1 MSGSPQGMPSC
12 ERRFPMTGSPWT
24 TTLGAEGS
32 TSNFVPH
39 RTVRSSKPG
48 GWAVD
53 FLPSSRYN
61 GSGCRYAT
69 SELEQK
75 TPKKR
80 GRKALILTQDQ
91 INQVEHLAALNMGI
105 MDICRSLGISW
116 SAFDK
121 NRKKKQEIN
130 DALERGK
137 AKGLTRATSKLMEKI
152 EDGEFQAIQFYL
164 KSADRE
170 RWAEKAEISHTLNLS
185 EIISSANARIIEH
198 QADALPSARED
209 IDIKQLNK
217 ATKS

>member
-1 MSGSPQGMPSC
+1 MI
-12 ERRFPMTGSPWT
+12 
-24 TTLGAEGS
+24 
-32 TSNFVPH
+32 
-39 RTVRSSKPG
+39 
-48 GWAVD
+48 
-53 FLPSSRYN
+53 
-61 GSGCRYAT
+61 
-69 SELEQK
+69 K
-75 TPKKR
+75 T
-80 GRKALILTQDQ
+80 A
-91 INQVEHLAALNMGI
+91 
-105 MDICRSLGISW
+105 
-116 SAFDK
+116 
-121 NRKKKQEIN
+121 KKKQEIN

>member
-1 MSGSPQGMPSC
+1 M
-12 ERRFPMTGSPWT
+12 
-24 TTLGAEGS
+24 
-32 TSNFVPH
+32 
-39 RTVRSSKPG
+39 
-48 GWAVD
+48 
-53 FLPSSRYN
+53 
-61 GSGCRYAT
+61 
-69 SELEQK
+69 EQK

-91 INQVEHLAALNMGI
+91 INQVEHLAGLNMGV

-116 SAFDK
+116 SSFDK

-130 DALERGK
+130 EALERGK

-198 QADALPSARED
+198 KGDALPSAREE
-209 IDIKQLNK
+209 IDIKQINK

>member
-1 MSGSPQGMPSC
+1 M
-12 ERRFPMTGSPWT
+12 
-24 TTLGAEGS
+24 
-32 TSNFVPH
+32 
-39 RTVRSSKPG
+39 
-48 GWAVD
+48 
-53 FLPSSRYN
+53 
-61 GSGCRYAT
+61 
-69 SELEQK
+69 EQK

-91 INQVEHLAALNMGI
+91 INQVEHLAGLNMGV

-130 DALERGK
+130 EALERGK

-164 KSADRE
+164 KSADKE
-170 RWAEKAEISHTLNLS
+170 RWAEKQEHTHTLNLS
-185 EIISSANARIIEH
+185 EIITSANARIIEH
-198 QADALPSARED
+198 KGEALPSAREE

-217 ATKS
+217 AKNS

>member
-1 MSGSPQGMPSC
+1 M
-12 ERRFPMTGSPWT
+12 
-24 TTLGAEGS
+24 
-32 TSNFVPH
+32 
-39 RTVRSSKPG
+39 
-48 GWAVD
+48 
-53 FLPSSRYN
+53 
-61 GSGCRYAT
+61 
-69 SELEQK
+69 EQK

-91 INQVEHLAALNMGI
+91 INQVEYLAGLNMGV

-137 AKGLTRATSKLMEKI
+137 AKGLQRATSKLMEKI

-170 RWAEKAEISHTLNLS
+170 KWAERQEVAHTLNLS
-185 EIISSANARIIEH
+185 EIITSANARIIEH
-198 QADALPSARED
+198 KAPAPSPAL
-209 IDIKQLNK
+209 DIKQINK
-217 ATKS
+217 VSKS

>member
-1 MSGSPQGMPSC
+1 M
-12 ERRFPMTGSPWT
+12 
-24 TTLGAEGS
+24 
-32 TSNFVPH
+32 
-39 RTVRSSKPG
+39 
-48 GWAVD
+48 
-53 FLPSSRYN
+53 
-61 GSGCRYAT
+61 
-69 SELEQK
+69 EQK

-91 INQVEHLAALNMGI
+91 INQVEHLAGLNMGV

-116 SAFDK
+116 SSFDK

-130 DALERGK
+130 EALERGK

-198 QADALPSARED
+198 KGDALPSARED
-209 IDIKQLNK
+209 IDIKQINK